1 MFNSVR
7 ECYPKEHICVSFQDT
22 NTVCICLTVV
32 LPRALSSLPVIFPP
46 LSSSGSYV
54 GKKKKEE
61 AEGIQIFV
69 QCQSQDSFMVT
80 VVLVLSKFI
89 RHVTLSANVCV

>member
-1 MFNSVR
+1 MYLSY
-7 ECYPKEHICVSFQDT
+7 CCSTSCTLIP
-22 NTVCICLTVV
+22 
-32 LPRALSSLPVIFPP
+32 PRHFSTIILFRLIRWK
-46 LSSSGSYV
+46 
-54 GKKKKEE
+54 KKKKEE

-80 VVLVLSKFI
+80 VVSVLSKFI

>member
-1 MFNSVR
+1 MCLFRTQILYVSVLLLFYLVHSHPSPSFFHH
-7 ECYPKEHICVSFQDT
+7 YPLQAHTLEKKE
-22 NTVCICLTVV
+22 
-32 LPRALSSLPVIFPP
+32 
-46 LSSSGSYV
+46 
-54 GKKKKEE
+54 EE